1 MQLAPKAV
9 AVEVLRGAIAWTIV
23 LAIAVGVVLG
33 IPALQIPVVFTALG
47 LAVILVFLELAWLT
61 PAAVRSFRYSVS
73 SDGIHTSAGV
83 IFKRQSFLPM
93 QQILIVE
100 RRQGPIMRSFG
111 LVKVR
116 FRVPGSYVDVDG
128 VTDDTFADLQREVR
142 SAHTPDARR

>member
-9 AVEVLRGAIAWTIV
+9 AVDILRGAIVWAILLIV
-23 LAIAVGVVLG
+23 AVSLVFG
-33 IPALQIPVVFTALG
+33 IPALQTPIVLAVLA
-47 LAVILVFLELAWLT
+47 LAVIVLIIELAWLT

-73 SDGIHTSAGV
+73 PDGVHTSAGV
-83 IFKRQSFLPM
+83 IFRRENFVPM

-116 FRVPGSYVDVDG
+116 FRVPGSFIDIDG
-128 VTDDTFADLQREVR
+128 VTDDAFAALQREVR
-142 SAHTPDARR
+142 SAHARDDHG

>member
-1 MQLAPKAV
+1 MQLAPKAAV
-9 AVEVLRGAIAWTIV
+9 VEVLRGAMLWAILLIA
-23 LAIAVGVVLG
+23 AVGLVLG
-33 IPALQIPVVFTALG
+33 IPALQIPIVFAALG
-47 LAVILVFLELAWLT
+47 LAVVVALIELTWLT

-83 IFKRQSFLPM
+83 IFKRESFLPM

-116 FRVPGSYVDVDG
+116 FRVPGSYVDIDG
-128 VTDDTFADLQREVR
+128 VTDDAFVDLQREVR
-142 SAHTPDARR
+142 SAHAPDTHG